1 MTWPDLDV
9 SACGQT
15 NMQPSAVLGRGDTP
29 AVREDGGMTQPGP
42 SVGPFPSTTGR
53 QDGTP
58 LPVLAQVVRSGFVES
73 VHTGSVVAIDPEGH
87 MLISLGRPDETC
99 YPRSSN
105 KPLQAVAMVRA
116 GLDLPDELLALASA
130 SHAGEDMHVD
140 GVRQMLATVGLDQT
154 ALRCPEDL
162 PGDDDARTA
171 MIRAGMPADRI
182 HMNCSGKH
190 AAMLTTCAV
199 NGWPTA
205 TYLDPEHPLQWHIRE
220 VVEELTREKVAH
232 VGVDGCGAPL
242 FAFSLTGLARAF
254 QAIITAGPG
263 TPDRRV
269 ADAFRAYPEMTSG
282 TKRPEARLMRGVE
295 GLLNKGGAEAVDALA
310 LPDGTALAVK
320 IADGGQRARVPVTV
334 SALESLGLRA
344 PILEALRVSPVL
356 GGGRGV
362 GKIRSTRGHGQW

>member
-1 MTWPDLDV
+1 
-9 SACGQT
+9 
-15 NMQPSAVLGRGDTP
+15 
-29 AVREDGGMTQPGP
+29 
-42 SVGPFPSTTGR
+42 
-53 QDGTP
+53 
-58 LPVLAQVVRSGFVES
+58 

-87 MLISLGRPDETC
+87 VLISLGRPDEPC

-116 GLDLPDELLALASA
+116 GLDLPDDLLALASA
-130 SHAGEDMHVD
+130 SHAGEQMHVD
-140 GVRQMLATVGLDQT
+140 GVGRMLATVGLDET

-171 MIRAGMPADRI
+171 MIRSGIPADRI

-199 NGWPTA
+199 NDWPTE
-205 TYLDPEHPLQWHIRE
+205 TYLDSEHPLQRYIRE
-220 VVEELTREKVAH
+220 VIEELTRERVVH

-254 QAIITAGPG
+254 QAIITADPG
-263 TPDRRV
+263 TPERRV

-282 TKRPEARLMRGVE
+282 TNRPEARLMRGIS
-295 GLLNKGGAEAVDALA
+295 GLLNKGGAEAVDAVA
-310 LPDGTALAVK
+310 LPGGTALAVK

-334 SALESLGLRA
+334 A
-344 PILEALRVSPVL
+344 ALRVLGLDAGVPADLATGTVH
-356 GGGRGV
+356 GGGRVV
-362 GKIRSTRGHGQW
+362 GSVRPRLYEM